1 MAILKMRKRDR
12 GVKYRYGR
20 NFHIPKDRILLIR
33 LSSLGDVVLTSPAIR
48 AVRKHFPDSYIAML
62 VGKQSAD
69 VLMENPHLD
78 EVITLNRKAAN
89 RNIGETHRVVAELR
103 RRKFDL
109 TIDFQ
114 RKFRT
119 SLLAY
124 LSGAKYRVGYHQPCG
139 ALCVVRVPDRVNK
152 HAIERNFDLLS
163 AIGLHADTKE
173 MELFLTD
180 TDRKYAEA
188 VHEAPHLSVGPASQI
203 LASAV
208 IDSRRLKLGLFPGAG
223 WKHREWKPERF
234 AAIGD
239 LAYEHFGA
247 QTLIFGGPN
256 EKDLVDK
263 VAGYMMYPS
272 VRLAGNLKI
281 RQLAALIEKCDV
293 FVTNDTGPMH
303 IAVAMKTPTV
313 ALFGPGN
320 HVKFQPI
327 GQAHTTIRHNVPCS
341 PCKQFTDKCKDNIC
355 MKLITVDEVW
365 EVLFSLLKRN

>member
-1 MAILKMRKRDR
+1 MDIWKRNLKSYFKADS
-12 GVKYRYGR
+12 
-20 NFHIPKDRILLIR
+20 ILLIR
-33 LSSLGDVVLTSPAIR
+33 LSSLGDIVLTSPAIR
-48 AVRKHFPDSYIAML
+48 AVRKGFPDANIAML
-62 VGKQSAD
+62 VGQRAAD
-69 VLMENPHLD
+69 VVTENPHLD
-78 EVITLNRKAAN
+78 EVITLDRNVAN
-89 RNIGETHRVVAELR
+89 RNISETRRVVAELR

-109 TIDFQ
+109 AIDFQ

-124 LSGAKYRVGYHQPCG
+124 LSGAKYSVGYHQPCG

-152 HAIERNFDLLS
+152 HAIDRNFDLLS
-163 AIGLHADTKE
+163 AIGIQTDAKE
-173 MELFLTD
+173 MELFLAD
-180 TDRKYAEA
+180 SNREYAKQ
-188 VHEAPHLSVGPASQI
+188 V
-203 LASAV
+203 LADAHT
-208 IDSRRLKLGLFPGAG
+208 DSRGPKIGLFPGAG
-223 WKHREWKPERF
+223 WKHREWSPERF

-263 VAGYMMYPS
+263 VAGYMVSSP
-272 VRLAGNLKI
+272 VRLAGDLKI

-303 IAVAMKTPTV
+303 ISVAVKTPTV

-320 HVKFQPI
+320 HIKFQPI

-341 PCKQFTDKCKDNIC
+341 PCKQFTDRCKDNIC

-365 EVLFSLLKRN
+365 EAVRRTLETV

>member
-1 MAILKMRKRDR
+1 MAILKRRQQARKVSYHCRR
-12 GVKYRYGR
+12 KL
-20 NFHIPKDRILLIR
+20 NFRIPRVRILLIR
-33 LSSLGDVVLTSPAIR
+33 LSSLGDIVLTSPAIR
-48 AVRKHFPDSYIAML
+48 AVRKHFPDAYIAML

-69 VLMENPHLD
+69 VLTENPHLD
-78 EVITLNRKAAN
+78 EVITLDRKAAN
-89 RNIGETHRVVAELR
+89 SNIGETRKVMVELR

-109 TIDFQ
+109 AIDFQ

-139 ALCVVRVPDRVNK
+139 ALCVVRVPDGVNK
-152 HAIERNFDLLS
+152 HAIDRNFDLLS
-163 AIGLHADTKE
+163 AIGIHADDRET
-173 MELFLTD
+173 ELFLANS
-180 TDRKYAEA
+180 DREYAE
-188 VHEAPHLSVGPASQI
+188 QI
-203 LASAV
+203 LANANVNSQ
-208 IDSRRLKLGLFPGAG
+208 SLKIGLFPGAG
-223 WKHREWKPERF
+223 WQHREWVSERF

-239 LAYEHFGA
+239 RAYEHFGV

-263 VAGYMMYPS
+263 TTGYMTSTP
-272 VRLAGNLKI
+272 VKLAGNLTI

-303 IAVAMKTPTV
+303 ISVAMKTPTI

-327 GQAHTTIRHNVPCS
+327 GQAHTTIRHDIPCS

-365 EVLFSLLKRN
+365 EMVKRKLEKRI